1 MTANTRIPITEL
13 LAKYEDSLIEI
24 GYSYTTR
31 LLFLKQADFIIRRHE
46 VKGLEYIAAS
56 VIEEY
61 ICEINH
67 RYLEGKLQKRHY
79 DRTMREI
86 ERFAAFADSG
96 QKPVAPPSP
105 LKGTRQKLSPEF
117 GQLADNFVA
126 GEFHPNTRCDVRWA
140 VYKYFSWLENQG
152 FSNLE
157 GVGAPHLQRFLLD
170 CSKRYSPSAVHNIRL
185 YLKKLYA
192 YLHVAGMAESDFS
205 ELLSFTVNRERK
217 VFPSLSKAE
226 IAKLLD
232 AIDRTSIKGRRDYA
246 IMMLGTVLGLR
257 ACDIVSL
264 KLSDIDWINGEI
276 RVIQSKTS
284 VPVVLPLTQDV
295 GTSLSDYI
303 LNARPRTE
311 AKEIFLRIN
320 APHTALKAAVTIG
333 EIYRDCCRA
342 AGIKTSK
349 RFHNLRRSLGTS
361 MVSNGVSVYDVA
373 QVFGDRNV
381 ESTKPYLAA
390 DTAHL
395 KMCALTFEGI
405 APMEGTMR

>member
-1 MTANTRIPITEL
+1 MTANKGIHITEL
-13 LAKYEDSLIEI
+13 LAKYEDALSKI

-31 LLFLKQADFIIRRHE
+31 LLFLKQADLIIRRHE
-46 VKGLEYIAAS
+46 ARGLEHIDAS

-61 ICEINH
+61 ICEIDQ
-67 RYLEGKLQKRHY
+67 RYLEGNLKKRYY

-86 ERFAAFADSG
+86 ERFVEFACSG
-96 QKPVAPPSP
+96 KNPVAPSSP
-105 LKGTRQKLSPEF
+105 LKGVRQKLSPEF
-117 GQLADNFVA
+117 GQIADSFVA
-126 GEFHPNTRCDVRWA
+126 GDFHPNTRCDVRWA
-140 VYKYFSWLENQG
+140 VYKYFSWLESQG
-152 FSNLE
+152 FSSPK
-157 GVGAPHLQRFLLD
+157 GAGASHLQRFLLE
-170 CSKRYSPSAVHNIRL
+170 CSKLYSPSAVHNIRL

-192 YLHVAGMAESDFS
+192 YLHAAGMAESDFT

-217 VFPSLSKAE
+217 VFPPLPKAE

-232 AIDRTSIKGRRDYA
+232 TIDRTSVKGRRDYA
-246 IMMLGTVLGLR
+246 IMMLGTVLGIR
-257 ACDIVSL
+257 ACDIVSM
-264 KLSDIDWINGEI
+264 KLSDIDWVNGEI
-276 RVIQSKTS
+276 RIIQSKTS

-303 LNARPRTE
+303 LNARPKSE

-333 EIYRDCCRA
+333 EIYGDCCKA
-342 AGIKTSK
+342 AGIEVSK

-390 DTAHL
+390 DAAHL
-395 KMCALTFEGI
+395 KMCALPFDGI
-405 APMEGTMR
+405 APMEDSVQ